1 MELDKYQDSVV
12 SFDIVPQQHRQMY
25 ALTNLAGEV
34 GELTSIVAKA
44 LRDSPMG
51 AIPEDK
57 EDDLKKEL
65 GDVLFMVAYTAYAYG
80 LDLEAVAQQNINKLT
95 SRKLRGALQ
104 GSGDSR

>member
-1 MELDKYQDSVV
+1 MDIAEYQKLVE
-12 SFDIVPQQHRQMY
+12 SFDIVPTGYSQMY

-34 GELTSIVAKA
+34 GELTSVVAKA

-57 EDDLKKEL
+57 EELFEKEL

-80 LDLEAVAQQNINKLT
+80 LDLNEIAQQNIEKLT
-95 SRKLRGALQ
+95 SRKQRGTLQ
-104 GSGDSR
+104 GSGDAR